1 MIYMNRIAIVDDHTI
16 IRQGLRRI
24 IEEMGGYKVVGEAG
38 DGIDILPMI
47 RRTHPH
53 LIILDI
59 SLPRLRGIEA
69 IRKIRKTRN
78 RVKILVLTMHKN
90 EHYVYECISAGAQGY
105 ILKED
110 ADTELLAAIEAI
122 KNGKTYVSQSFSSH
136 VIEALARH
144 KMNEGSALDILT
156 TREREIL
163 RLVAEGKTNKRIA
176 ELLSIS
182 KRTVEH
188 HRLRLM
194 KKLNASNVAEL
205 VKLAIKH
212 RLVDI
217 T

>member
-1 MIYMNRIAIVDDHTI
+1 MNRIAIVDDHTI

-24 IEEMGGYKVVGEAG
+24 IEEMGGYQVVGEAG
-38 DGIDILPMI
+38 DGLEILPMI
-47 RRTHPH
+47 RKTHPH

-69 IRKIRKTRN
+69 IRKVRKTNKTVR
-78 RVKILVLTMHKN
+78 ILVLTMHKN
-90 EHYVYECISAGAQGY
+90 EHYVYECLAAGAQGY

-122 KNGKTYVSQSFSSH
+122 KRGNIYVSRSFSSN

-144 KMNEGSALDILT
+144 RVHEWSALDVLT
-156 TREREIL
+156 DREREIL
-163 RLVAEGKTNKRIA
+163 RMIAEGKTNKRIA
-176 ELLSIS
+176 DSLSIS

-188 HRLRLM
+188 HRLHVM
-194 KKLNASNVAEL
+194 KKLSVSNVADL

-212 RLVDI
+212 HLVDI

>member
-1 MIYMNRIAIVDDHTI
+1 MNRIAIVDDHTI

-38 DGIDILPMI
+38 DGLDILPMI
-47 RRTHPH
+47 RKTHPH

-59 SLPRLRGIEA
+59 SLPKMRGIEA

-90 EHYVYECISAGAQGY
+90 EHYVYECLAAGAQGY

-122 KNGKTYVSQSFSSH
+122 KHGETYISHSFSSD
-136 VIEALARH
+136 VIKALSHQELRS
-144 KMNEGSALDILT
+144 GSALDVLT
-156 TREREIL
+156 NREREIL
-163 RLVAEGKTNKRIA
+163 RLIAEGRTNKRIA
-176 ELLSIS
+176 DYLLIS

-188 HRLRLM
+188 HRLRVM
-194 KKLNASNVAEL
+194 KKLGVSNVADL
-205 VKLAIKH
+205 VKLAIRH
-212 RLVDI
+212 HLVDI